1 MQDVSA
7 EIIDGKAIAAKVR
20 AEVARDVEAFVE
32 RTGRT
37 PGLATILVGEDPAS
51 AIYVANKR
59 KSAGEAGIASFHHE
73 LPADATTEQVEA
85 LIEQLNDDENVSGIL
100 CQLPVPD
107 HLDGVHLTGMI
118 DARKDVDGLTP
129 LSAGYLALGRDG
141 LRPCTPAGC
150 MVLLAETGVEL
161 SGKHAVVIGRSNLFG
176 KPMAQLLL
184 AANATVTIAHSRTA
198 DLAAVAR
205 TADVLVA
212 AVGRDRMVKG
222 DWIKPGATVIDVG
235 INRAEDGLHG
245 DVDFAE
251 AVAVAGA
258 ITPVPGGVGPMT
270 IAMLLR
276 NTLTAA
282 ELVAREGAPA

>member
-1 MQDVSA
+1 VQDVSA

-20 AEVARDVEAFVE
+20 EEVARDVEAFTA
-32 RTGRT
+32 RTGRQ

-107 HLDGVHLTGMI
+107 HLDGVHLTGLI

-235 INRAEDGLHG
+235 INRSEDGLHG

-251 AVAVAGA
+251 AVEVAGA